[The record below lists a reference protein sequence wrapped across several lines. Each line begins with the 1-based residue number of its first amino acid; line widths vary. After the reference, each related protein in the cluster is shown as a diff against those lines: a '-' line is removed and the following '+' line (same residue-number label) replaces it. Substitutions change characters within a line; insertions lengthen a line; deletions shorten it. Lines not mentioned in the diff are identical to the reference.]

1 MNSNRALNQPED
13 RSRREPT
20 PILFGDPMS
29 AVSPQGPIYE
39 IDTAGQRVWLI
50 SLSYIGLPQAII
62 GRAKIG

>member
-1 MNSNRALNQPED
+1 
-13 RSRREPT
+13 
-20 PILFGDPMS
+20 MS

-50 SLSYIGLPQAII
+50 SLPYIGLPQAII

>member
-1 MNSNRALNQPED
+1 
-13 RSRREPT
+13 
-20 PILFGDPMS
+20 MS